1 MFALYLSAYIITQL
15 FLKAS
20 PAMSPGLGLR
30 VPERRMSPG
39 SGENKGKLWVIS
51 KGQVHLPEVAQGPR
65 GSVFSPLQQFL
76 SFVILG
82 EAKFPFTWEL
92 SHTIKTADT

>member
-1 MFALYLSAYIITQL
+1 MFAFYLLAYIITQV
-15 FLKAS
+15 FLKTS

-30 VPERRMSPG
+30 VRERRMSSG

-65 GSVFSPLQQFL
+65 GSASSPLQQFL

-82 EAKFPFTWEL
+82 GAKFAFTREL
-92 SHTIKTADT
+92 SHTIRTADT